1 MAENNE
7 LNDDELVDYD
17 DEGEALEGV
26 GNVAAGGDVKKCA
39 HGRPPRARAR
49 ALAHGACC
57 GRRGVAA
64 RLAGRARRRTR
75 ERGL

>member
-26 GNVAAGGDVKKCA
+26 GTAAAGGDVKKCA
-39 HGRPPRARAR
+39 RARVKGRTHAR
-49 ALAHGACC
+49 SQPAGYW
-57 GRRGVAA
+57 RRH
-64 RLAGRARRRTR
+64 
-75 ERGL
+75 